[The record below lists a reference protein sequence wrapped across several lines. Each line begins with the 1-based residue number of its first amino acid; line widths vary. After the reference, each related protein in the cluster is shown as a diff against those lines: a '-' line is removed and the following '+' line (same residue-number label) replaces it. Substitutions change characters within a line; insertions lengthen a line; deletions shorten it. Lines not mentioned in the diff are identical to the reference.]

1 MVSSKPEGGSSQA
14 PPPQSATPA
23 SRTSADPT
31 TLDIVRLRPDP
42 VFPAGGEALYRQ
54 VARLTELGAEQTL
67 LEVPCG
73 AGRGTE
79 LLASITGAECFGIDP
94 SEELIAE
101 AEQRTRAMQ
110 ASDLLHFDSGPL
122 HDLPFRDGIF
132 DFVLGGVGL
141 AMLPDPGPAIRE
153 LARVTRPMGTVVL
166 VQPIWTGNVDESRR
180 EALVKHLGA
189 RPLLLVEWKH
199 LLREAGVVDLHVE
212 DWSDYASPFRPSL
225 GRSLQDVSDLYSLRQ
240 KAVILHRAYRRWGWR
255 GVRGAV
261 VREREMHRLLSQRV
275 LGLSLIHGT
284 RWAGGAEA
292 EKPVAA
298 QGD

>member
-14 PPPQSATPA
+14 AAPDPAPPA
-23 SRTSADPT
+23 SRTGADPT

-42 VFPAGGEALYRQ
+42 LFPAGGEALYRQ
-54 VARLTELGAEQTL
+54 VARLTELEPEQTV

-79 LLASITGAECFGIDP
+79 LLARTTGAECFGLDP

-101 AEQRTRAMQ
+101 AEQRTRGREVA
-110 ASDLLHFDSGPL
+110 DLLHFDSGPL
-122 HDLPFRDGIF
+122 QDLPFRDGIF
-132 DFVLGGVGL
+132 DVVLGGVGL
-141 AMLPDPGPAIRE
+141 SILPDPAPAIRE
-153 LARVTRPMGTVVL
+153 LARVTRPMGAVVL
-166 VQPIWTGNVDESRR
+166 VQPIWTGNVDEGRR

-225 GRSLQDVSDLYSLRQ
+225 GRALQDVSDLYSLRQ

-261 VREREMHRLLSQRV
+261 VREREMLRLLSQRV
-275 LGLSLIHGT
+275 LGLSLIRGT
-284 RWAGGAEA
+284 RWAGAEQA
-292 EKPVAA
+292 RKTAGA
-298 QGD
+298 QGG

>member
-1 MVSSKPEGGSSQA
+1 MVSSQPEGGSRQA
-14 PPPQSATPA
+14 AAEEAAPA
-23 SRTSADPT
+23 SRTGADPT
-31 TLDIVRLRPDP
+31 TLDIARLRPDP

-54 VARLTELGAEQTL
+54 VARITELDAEQTL

-79 LLASITGAECFGIDP
+79 LLASVTGAECFGIDP
-94 SEELIAE
+94 SADLIAE
-101 AEQRTRAMQ
+101 AEQRTRTREVAE
-110 ASDLLHFDSGPL
+110 LLHFDSGPL
-122 HDLPFRDGIF
+122 DDLPFRDGIF
-132 DFVLGGVGL
+132 DVVLGGVGV
-141 AMLPDPGPAIRE
+141 AMHPDPGSAIRE

-225 GRSLQDVSDLYSLRQ
+225 GRSLHDVSDLYSLRQ

-275 LGLSLIHGT
+275 LGLSLIRGT
-284 RWAGGAEA
+284 RWAGGVEA
-292 EKPVAA
+292 GEPEVIR
-298 QGD
+298 GG

>member
-1 MVSSKPEGGSSQA
+1 MAASKPEGGSSQA
-14 PPPQSATPA
+14 AAPEAAAPA
-23 SRTSADPT
+23 SRTDTDPT
-31 TLDIVRLRPDP
+31 TLDIARLRPGP

-54 VARLTELGAEQTL
+54 VARLTELSAEQTV

-73 AGRGTE
+73 AGHGTE

-94 SEELIAE
+94 SEERIAE
-101 AEQRTRAMQ
+101 AEQRTR
-110 ASDLLHFDSGPL
+110 SHPKGDLLHFDSGSPQ
-122 HDLPFRDGIF
+122 DLPFRDGIF
-132 DFVLGGVGL
+132 DVVLGGIGL
-141 AMLPDPGPAIRE
+141 AILPDPALAIRE
-153 LARVTRPMGTVVL
+153 MARVTRPMGTVVL

-189 RPLLLVEWKH
+189 RPMLLVEWKH

-212 DWSDYASPFRPSL
+212 DWSDYASPFRPSM

-275 LGLSLIHGT
+275 LGLSLIRGT
-284 RWAGGAEA
+284 RWTGAVA
-292 EKPVAA
+292 EKPAA
-298 QGD
+298 AREG